1 MTEDLKNLLS
11 ITKLFQ
17 HAKLYL
23 APAGKSGSFVMGANF
38 FFKSIVQIPNQWS
51 NMNNSGTFSYIDM
64 PSLGSDWKLP
74 RIPKLDPNSG
84 RLFVEVFAKLCRS
97 YSVRETNFLGLITAG
112 WYRNSIKWWNDNEKE
127 NYFTFDQSIECSQ
140 PALALVD
147 LLDRDIL
154 KIARAKV
161 TIFFCEFWYQI
172 C

>member
-23 APAGKSGSFVMGANF
+23 ALAGKSGSFVMGANF
-38 FFKSIVQIPNQWS
+38 FIVQYR
-51 NMNNSGTFSYIDM
+51 F
-64 PSLGSDWKLP
+64 
-74 RIPKLDPNSG
+74 RINDQ
-84 RLFVEVFAKLCRS
+84 
-97 YSVRETNFLGLITAG
+97 TWTILGLFPILTCRHLAASENFQEFQSWIQTLG
-112 WYRNSIKWWNDNEKE
+112 DSLWKYLPSYADHIQSGKLTSSVSSPPDDIETPSNDEHDNE